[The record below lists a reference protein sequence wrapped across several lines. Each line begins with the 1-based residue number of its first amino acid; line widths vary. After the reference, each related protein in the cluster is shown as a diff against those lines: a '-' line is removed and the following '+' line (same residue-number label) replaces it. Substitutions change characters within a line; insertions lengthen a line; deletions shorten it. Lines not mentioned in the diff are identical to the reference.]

1 MTDGEANRYDDM
13 TPDAFR
19 TYGVQVID
27 MIADYLAHLESRP
40 VLSREAP
47 SAIKA
52 RLPKIAPE
60 SPESMEAILQD
71 VAKIV
76 LPGLTHWNHPGFFAY
91 FANSAPG
98 PGILAEALC
107 AAFNQNGMLWKT
119 SPVATEMEEVATG
132 WLGQMMG
139 LPEAFRGI
147 LADTASTASLLS
159 IAAARERIPGLNIRE
174 EGMSG
179 RAEVPRLR
187 VYASEQAHSS
197 IEKAAITLGVGRRGV
212 RKIPTDT
219 QLRMNPS
226 ALSAAI
232 QEDLQNGWAPF
243 CVVGTVGTTST
254 TAIDPIPDLAAICK
268 EHGLWLHVDAAYGG
282 AAGIVPEFRWIL
294 DGCDRA
300 DSLVVNPHK
309 WLAVPMDCS
318 VLFLADPEPL
328 RRAFRLVPDYL
339 VTEEEGTNFMDWGF
353 QLGRRFR
360 ALKLWMTLR
369 YFGHEGL
376 AAMLRHHIHLAHQFA
391 DQIDNSP
398 DFERMA
404 LAPLSVVCFRAH
416 PKGMND
422 EAQLEELNTD
432 LLRAVNASG
441 EVYLSHTRIAGQ
453 YVLRLAIGNIHTEE
467 KHVRRAW
474 ELLNQQLMALLP
486 L

>member
-1 MTDGEANRYDDM
+1 MTDGEIGRFGDM
-13 TPDAFR
+13 TPETFR
-19 TYGVQVID
+19 AYGVQVIE

-40 VLSREAP
+40 VLSRETP
-47 SAIKA
+47 GAIKA
-52 RLPKIAPE
+52 RLPQPAPE
-60 SPESMEAILQD
+60 SPEAMEAILQD

-119 SPVATEMEEVATG
+119 SPVATELEEVATG

-139 LPEAFRGI
+139 LPESFRGI
-147 LADTASTASLLS
+147 IADTASTASLLA
-159 IAAARERIPGLNIRE
+159 IAAARERLPGLNIRE

-179 RAEVPRLR
+179 RADVPRLR

-197 IEKAAITLGVGRRGV
+197 IEKAAITLGIGRRGV
-212 RKIPTDT
+212 CKIATDAR
-219 QLRMNPS
+219 LRMDPG

-232 QEDLQNGWAPF
+232 QEDQEQGWAPC

-254 TAIDPIPDLAAICK
+254 TAVDPISEIATICK
-268 EHGLWLHVDAAYGG
+268 EHDLWLHVDAAYGG
-282 AAGIVPEFRWIL
+282 AAGIVPEFRWTL
-294 DGCDRA
+294 EGCDQA

-369 YFGHEGL
+369 YFGHEGV
-376 AAMLRHHIHLAHQFA
+376 AAMIRSHIRLASQFA
-391 DQIDNSP
+391 EWVDNAP

-404 LAPLSVVCFRAH
+404 PAPLSVVCFRSH
-416 PKGMND
+416 PEGMND
-422 EAQLEELNTD
+422 ESQLEQLNIE

-441 EVYLSHTRIAGQ
+441 EVYLSHTRIDGR

-474 ELLNQQLMALLP
+474 ELLNQQLSTLRT
-486 L
+486 